1 MRHAEGVPAL
11 CRLPPLLWSADAAAD
26 PGFDAK
32 RAWITTRSVQIVAQT
47 RQLARRPFVRVPEW
61 YPPLAISCRPS
72 QHRLNTT
79 TEPDRDGPLDR
90 QRIDASVLNAIEC
103 ALKRHC
109 TLGPEPVHE
118 HDLLRLASPPDMPV
132 LTKGRIF
139 HRVPADA
146 NAEAQT
152 PAGDNIH
159 LGRLL
164 SHKGRLPLR
173 Q

>member
-11 CRLPPLLWSADAAAD
+11 CCFPPLLWSADAAAD

-61 YPPLAISCRPS
+61 YPPLAIACRPS

-90 QRIDASVLNAIEC
+90 QRIDASVLHAVEG
-103 ALKRHC
+103 AGERYR

-118 HDLLRLASPPDMPV
+118 RDLLRLASPPDMPV
-132 LTKGRIF
+132 LPEGSIF
-139 HRVPADA
+139 HRVPANAD
-146 NAEAQT
+146 AEA
-152 PAGDNIH
+152 
-159 LGRLL
+159 
-164 SHKGRLPLR
+164 
-173 Q
+173 